1 MNNNEEKQ
9 YPTFGVICWDGSQPQ
24 IEVFRLIKEP
34 SDLPDIRTLKLRS
47 RFNSHRRYKY
57 FNIPCT
63 EYGFELLNKR
73 LNEDNEVFAEWIELL
88 KLEYFEI

>member
-1 MNNNEEKQ
+1 METSNETQ
-9 YPTFGVICWDGSQPQ
+9 YPAFGVICWDGGQPQ

-34 SDLPDIRTLKLRS
+34 SDLPNIKSLKLRS

-57 FNIPCT
+57 FSMEST

-73 LNEDNEVFAEWIELL
+73 LNEDNEAFAEWIELL